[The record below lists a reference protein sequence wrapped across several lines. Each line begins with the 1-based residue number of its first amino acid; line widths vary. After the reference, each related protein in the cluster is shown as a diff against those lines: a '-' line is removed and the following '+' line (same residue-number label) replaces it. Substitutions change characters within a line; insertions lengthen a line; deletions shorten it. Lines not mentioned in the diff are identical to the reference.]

1 MPFWVLVVYG
11 LATARLTG
19 LITVDT
25 ITEPA
30 RQWVLRHLPLHA
42 PGPFLAALIT
52 CAWCASVWVGFAVAP
67 LALWRPTT
75 TWVLYPALALAFAQ
89 FVGMSADLNRGEPT
103 PDPQPDGAHAA
114 AESRT

>member
-11 LATARLTG
+11 GAAARLTG

-30 RQWVLRHLPLHA
+30 RQWVLRHLPERP

-52 CAWCASVWVGFAVAP
+52 CCWCASVWVGFAVAP
-67 LALWRPTT
+67 LALWQPTT
-75 TWVLYPALALAFAQ
+75 VWVLYPALALALAQ
-89 FVGMSADLNRGEPT
+89 FVGMSAGVNRSE
-103 PDPQPDGAHAA
+103 PDPLTAQPDGAHAA
-114 AESRT
+114 GRVI